1 MRSAREDAG
10 GEAANPPHD
19 QRPEPGEP
27 PPAPPPD
34 GPPTPPPPPDTSS
47 AERPA
52 GRRGFRLHRWLAAV
66 ALILSVTGSAL
77 ALLASG
83 PPAAR
88 VLFFGAAGGG
98 LAGETRYL
106 PRRDARPEQLRLL
119 VDESILGPRSRDHR
133 AALPRST
140 RVLSLMVAGDTL
152 YLDLSAAA
160 LLDDSGSGL
169 PGAER
174 LRALASTLLFNAPW
188 LRRVWLFVDGQ
199 TPRFEDARRVWERPC
214 C

>member
-1 MRSAREDAG
+1 MI
-10 GEAANPPHD
+10 EAHD
-19 QRPEPGEP
+19 ERPEPVEP
-27 PPAPPPD
+27 PPAPPIQPD
-34 GPPTPPPPPDTSS
+34 ASS
-47 AERPA
+47 AEPPA
-52 GRRGFRLHRWLAAV
+52 WRRGFLHRWLAAV
-66 ALILSVTGSAL
+66 ALTLSVTGSAL

-88 VLFFGAAGGG
+88 VLFFGSAGGG

-106 PRRDARPEQLRLL
+106 PRRDGRPEQLRLL
-119 VDESILGPRSRDHR
+119 VDESILGPRARDHR

-140 RVLSLMVAGDTL
+140 EVRSLMVAGDTL

-169 PGAER
+169 QGAER

-199 TPRFEDARRVWERPC
+199 TPRYQDARRVWERPC

>member
-10 GEAANPPHD
+10 GKAANPPHD

-34 GPPTPPPPPDTSS
+34 APPPPPDTSS

-140 RVLSLMVAGDTL
+140 RVRSLMVAGDTL

-169 PGAER
+169 QGAER

-199 TPRFEDARRVWERPC
+199 EPRFEDARRVWERPC